1 MVATLVQPG
10 CNNGLAKPF
19 VSGQGE
25 QLREGRLAYRPMATP
40 KKKPQG
46 NKNGILVV
54 AKNRRAYRDYEI
66 LETVEAGL
74 VLRGSEVKSLRDA
87 KVQLAE
93 GFGRIANG
101 EAWLHSVHI
110 SPWLSTGLHDRI
122 DPERR
127 RKLLLNKHE
136 IVRLGARLDQEHLT
150 LVPLSIYF
158 KDGRAKVEM
167 GLARGRKEWDKRQAI
182 AERDATREAQAA
194 ISRSK
199 FG

>member
-1 MVATLVQPG
+1 MW
-10 CNNGLAKPF
+10 
-19 VSGQGE
+19 VS
-25 QLREGRLAYRPMATP
+25 RLALGPVATP
-40 KKKPQG
+40 KNKQTQS

-54 AKNRRAYRDYEI
+54 AKNRRAHRDYDI

-74 VLRGSEVKSLRDA
+74 VLKGSEVKSLRDA

-93 GFGRIANG
+93 GFGRIADG

-122 DPERR
+122 DPERK

-136 IVRLGARLDQEHLT
+136 IVRLGARLDQEPLT

-158 KDGRAKVEM
+158 KNGRAKVEM
-167 GLARGRKEWDKRQAI
+167 ALARGRKDWDKRHAI
-182 AERDATREAQAA
+182 AERDASREAEAA
-194 ISRSK
+194 ISRSRHD
-199 FG
+199 